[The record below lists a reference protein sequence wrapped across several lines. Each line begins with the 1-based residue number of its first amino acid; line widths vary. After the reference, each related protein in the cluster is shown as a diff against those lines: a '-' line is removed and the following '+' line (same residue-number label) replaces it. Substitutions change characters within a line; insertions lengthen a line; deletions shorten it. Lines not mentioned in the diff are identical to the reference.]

1 MSSRR
6 VVMGVRR
13 ESFFWRVVLFSA
25 IILGVAIQ
33 SIRSEW
39 RSMSDDLAAME
50 ARRSRILEK
59 LLSLRDLRR
68 RFY

>member
-6 VVMGVRR
+6 VAMGVRR
-13 ESFFWRVVLFSA
+13 ESCFWRVVLFSV
-25 IILGVAIQ
+25 IILSVAIQ

>member
-13 ESFFWRVVLFSA
+13 ESCFWRVVLFSV
-25 IILGVAIQ
+25 IILSVAIEYTFRME
-33 SIRSEW
+33 IDA
-39 RSMSDDLAAME
+39 DDLAAME
-50 ARRSRILEK
+50 ARRSRLLEK
-59 LLSLRDLRR
+59 FLSWRDLRR